1 MMNDILIKNTTDF
14 YQKIFGSKAEKIV
27 LSPGRINIIGEH
39 IDYNDGYVLPAAIDK
54 IICFAFE
61 KNNSNKSRIIAI
73 DLDDE
78 FEIDI
83 TIAMELTDTVW
94 TNYIRA
100 VINQL
105 KINGFA
111 LEGFNCVFSSNIP
124 VGSGLSSSAALECGF
139 LFGINELFN
148 LNIKPVDIA
157 LMGQRAE
164 HWVGINCGIMDQF
177 SSVMGLENKVIK
189 IDCRTL
195 EYEYH
200 NADFKDYSLV
210 LFDSNVKH
218 ELMTSAYN
226 ERRLQC
232 EEGLAIIKSKFPD
245 ITSFRDCKEEHILE
259 LQDVMSNDVFKR
271 CHFVVKEIKRVTLAC
286 DALDSGDILT
296 VGKLMYE
303 THEGLSVDY
312 EVSCAELDLIVD
324 TLKKEAAVVGCRLM
338 GGGFGGC
345 TINLIKK
352 GHEERIKKQL
362 STLYFDAFGIE
373 LKIYDVKIGN
383 GTSLYNNN

>member
-1 MMNDILIKNTTDF
+1 MNAILIKNTSRFFQET
-14 YQKIFGSKAEKIV
+14 FGTTAEKTV

-61 KNNSNKSRIIAI
+61 KNNSNQSRIIAI
-73 DLDDE
+73 DLNDE
-78 FEIDI
+78 FEINLADPI
-83 TIAMELTDTVW
+83 ELTDNMW
-94 TNYIRA
+94 TNYLRG
-100 VINQL
+100 VLKQL
-105 KINGFA
+105 KLKGFKV
-111 LEGFNCVFSSNIP
+111 EGFNCVFSSTIP

-139 LFGINELFN
+139 LFGLNKLFN

-157 LMGQRAE
+157 LMGQSAE

-200 NADFKDYSLV
+200 NADFNDYSLI

-218 ELMTSAYN
+218 TLMTSAYN
-226 ERRLQC
+226 ERREQC
-232 EEGLAIIKSKFPD
+232 EEGIAIVTNNFPE
-245 ITSFRDCKEEHILE
+245 ITSFRNCTEQHIIE
-259 LQDVMSNDVFKR
+259 LKDVMSAAVYKR
-271 CHFVVKEIKRVTLAC
+271 SLYVVKEINRVILAC
-286 DALDSGDILT
+286 DALDNGDIETL
-296 VGKLMYE
+296 GKLMFE
-303 THEGLSVDY
+303 THEGLSKDY
-312 EVSCAELDLIVD
+312 EVSCPELDMIVD
-324 TLKKEAAVVGCRLM
+324 TLKSEEAVIGSRLM

-352 GHEERIKKQL
+352 GHEERIKTKLSQL
-362 STLYFDAFGIE
+362 YLDTFGIE
-373 LKIYDVKIGN
+373 LKIYDVRIGN
-383 GTSLYNNN
+383 GTSLYKNN